1 MDGGSGLA
9 PSGRVL
15 SSPTVARSIHI
26 PCSHSSSLQHA
37 RINPDDWS
45 LTTSELACEKFQKTI
60 SLGPDLFKALLE
72 WRSYPVDDRKSLL
85 EATSY
90 SLQQSGLS
98 AIQYKIKYPDQR
110 LLQRFVDTP
119 QELAQDLNDAVLRQV
134 SFVDKMWDKLWIRSP
149 ALDGTIRRGR
159 DRYSNFLNLFK
170 LYPTTMFV
178 PTLDIDLLWHTHQ
191 CSPSQNY
198 TTTQEVA
205 GKFVNH
211 DDSIVQKELDTGLK
225 DTKSLYRMRF
235 GREYH
240 ICGCWDCEALQSAI
254 EEAGKKPD
262 WEGIAQQV
270 GGDVAY
276 YRAVEV
282 ARRTKKPI
290 PIR

>member
-1 MDGGSGLA
+1 
-9 PSGRVL
+9 VL
-15 SSPTVARSIHI
+15 SAGD
-26 PCSHSSSLQHA
+26 LQHA
-37 RINPDDWS
+37 RLNPEDWS
-45 LTTSELACEKFQKTI
+45 LTPSELACEKFQKTT
-60 SLGPDLFKALLE
+60 SLDPDLFKGLLE
-72 WRSYPVDDRKSLL
+72 WRSYPADDRKSLL
-85 EATSY
+85 EATCSP
-90 SLQQSGLS
+90 LEQSRLS
-98 AIQYKIKYPDQR
+98 VIRNKIKHPDQR

-119 QELAQDLNDAVLRQV
+119 KEFAQDLNDAVLRQV

-149 ALDGTIRRGR
+149 ALDGTLRRGR

-178 PTLDIDLLWHTHQ
+178 PTLDIDLVWHTHQ
-191 CSPSQNY
+191 CSPSQYY

-211 DDSIVQKELDTGLK
+211 DDSIVQKTLDTGLK
-225 DTKSLYRMRF
+225 GTKSLYRIRF
-235 GREYH
+235 GQEYH

-262 WEGIAQQV
+262 WEGIAKQV
-270 GGDVAY
+270 GEDVAY

-282 ARRTKKPI
+282 ARRTKKCI